1 VVGAVL
7 SPFFLL
13 PARNIDRTRRGVKNP
28 EMEKGA
34 GGSAPPCPPDPS
46 HLIFIKRKEHA
57 VFNSTLL

>member
-1 VVGAVL
+1 MVGAVL

-34 GGSAPPCPPDPS
+34 GGSAPVPPGSIPFD
-46 HLIFIKRKEHA
+46 FYKKKRA
-57 VFNSTLL
+57 CRI